1 LHRAVIFKYKSP
13 DVKLQGILN
22 CGIITDLCITICYNV
37 QTFKFEG
44 VKVSNYELVYIVS
57 PGVTEEE
64 LPTVLDKVSDILK
77 KSGGNITET
86 NQWGR
91 RKLAYP
97 IKKFN
102 EGNYILTKFESETT
116 SVKNIESGLKLS
128 DEILRYLIVKESA

>member
-1 LHRAVIFKYKSP
+1 M
-13 DVKLQGILN
+13 
-22 CGIITDLCITICYNV
+22 
-37 QTFKFEG
+37 QTFLIEG
-44 VKVSNYELVYIVS
+44 EKVSNYELVYIVS
-57 PGVTEEE
+57 PSVTEED

-86 NQWGR
+86 NKWGR